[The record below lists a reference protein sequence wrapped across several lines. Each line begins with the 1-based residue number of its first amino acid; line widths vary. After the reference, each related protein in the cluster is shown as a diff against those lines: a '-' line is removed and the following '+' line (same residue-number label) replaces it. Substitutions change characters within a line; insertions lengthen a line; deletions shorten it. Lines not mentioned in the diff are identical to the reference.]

1 MDIVQKT
8 QLTPDLSK
16 AARRELTLTQS
27 NVIAETGIQAY
38 KLKQFEAGR
47 FRPDIASMKK
57 LIDFYESQGIDFD
70 QLKAHAATSMP
81 AVVSETLTQRGLTP
95 NAKPGF
101 MISGDIEQDKVD
113 LVLDRM
119 DENDE
124 RVMELIAQTH
134 TTAIFGGVS
143 DSSEKSMR
151 ELFGRLAENHILFR
165 FLQGKGLIN
174 EVEGKPSTIG
184 DHLSTWAKDSPLYD
198 VLALSGVSAPVEEAE
213 DQS

>member
-47 FRPDIASMKK
+47 FRPDMASMKK

-70 QLKAHAATSMP
+70 QLKAHAATTMP
-81 AVVSETLTQRGLTP
+81 AVASETLTQRGLTP

-101 MISGDIEQDKVD
+101 MISDDIEQDKVD

-119 DENDE
+119 EENDQ
-124 RVMELIAQTH
+124 RVFELIAQEH
-134 TTAIFGGVS
+134 TTALFGGVS
-143 DSSEKSMR
+143 DSSDKAMR

-165 FLQGKGLIN
+165 FLLGKGLIT
-174 EVEGKPSTIG
+174 EVEGKPNTIG

-198 VLALSGVSAPVEEAE
+198 VLALSGASEPVEEVE
-213 DQS
+213 EKS